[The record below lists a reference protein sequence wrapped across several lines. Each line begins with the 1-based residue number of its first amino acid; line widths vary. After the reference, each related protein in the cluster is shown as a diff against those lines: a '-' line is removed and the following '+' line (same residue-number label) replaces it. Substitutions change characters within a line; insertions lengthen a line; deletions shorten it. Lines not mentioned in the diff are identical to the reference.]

1 MAISVWEQSTY
12 FAPKDLVIVGCGF
25 VGLWTA
31 YEAIHQNPKLNITI
45 LERGTIPSGASTRN
59 AGFSCFGSVSE
70 LISDIQLMGEAAML
84 ETVKMRYDGLQR
96 IQEVF
101 KAKEID
107 YNQWGGYELF
117 EGKKGAKNDE
127 SGLYDISKLESDI
140 AYLNKILAPALKT
153 PKKNG
158 KYLPIYTNA
167 SKHIKKLGFQGIEAL
182 AFNQLEGQLN
192 SAKLVLALQKAVQAK
207 GVQIL
212 FNTEVKKF
220 KSHKKGVT
228 ITTNL
233 EAVLETKQ
241 FLVCTNGFAKQ
252 LIPSLDV
259 VPARGQVFV
268 TEPIKNLKFKGCFH
282 FDEGYYYFRNL
293 GNRLLLGGARN
304 ADFKNEKTYSLETSA
319 TIQKVLEDCMMQRI
333 LPKGSKKPKIE
344 LRWSGTMGM
353 GTIKKP
359 IIEQVQP
366 NVYCAVRMSGM
377 GVAIALHLNS
387 IFGFLDPLGR
397 IRCIIKSSNTFCM
410 VAEVSNEYVFSFLKS
425 AFLAPPNN
433 KRLPKLRK

>member
-70 LISDIQLMGEAAML
+70 LMSDIQLMGEATML

-117 EGKKGAKNDE
+117 EGKKGARNDE
-127 SGLYDISKLESDI
+127 SGMYDISKLESDI

-167 SKHIKKLGFQGIEAL
+167 SKDIKKLGFQGIEAL

-192 SAKLVLALQKAVQAK
+192 SAKLVLALQKAVQSK

-319 TIQKVLEDCMMQRI
+319 TIQKVLEDFMMQRI

-353 GTIKKP
+353 GSIKKP

-377 GVAIALHLNS
+377 GVAIAP
-387 IFGFLDPLGR
+387 I
-397 IRCIIKSSNTFCM
+397 
-410 VAEVSNEYVFSFLKS
+410 VAKKALK
-425 AFLAPPNN
+425 LM
-433 KRLPKLRK
+433 KG

>member
-117 EGKKGAKNDE
+117 EGKKGAKIDE

-167 SKHIKKLGFQGIEAL
+167 SKDIKKLGFQSIEAL

-319 TIQKVLEDCMMQRI
+319 TIQKVLEDFMMQRI

-353 GTIKKP
+353 GSIKKP

-377 GVAIALHLNS
+377 GVAIAP
-387 IFGFLDPLGR
+387 I
-397 IRCIIKSSNTFCM
+397 
-410 VAEVSNEYVFSFLKS
+410 VAKKALK
-425 AFLAPPNN
+425 LM
-433 KRLPKLRK
+433 KG

>member
-1 MAISVWEQSTY
+1 MYDV
-12 FAPKDLVIVGCGF
+12 
-25 VGLWTA
+25 
-31 YEAIHQNPKLNITI
+31 
-45 LERGTIPSGASTRN
+45 
-59 AGFSCFGSVSE
+59 
-70 LISDIQLMGEAAML
+70 QLMGEAAML

-96 IQEVF
+96 IQKVF
-101 KAKEID
+101 KSKEID

-117 EGKKGAKNDE
+117 EGKKMAKNTKGKASKTNKGKSE
-127 SGLYDISKLESDI
+127 EAIALYDISKLENDI

-167 SKHIKKLGFQGIEAL
+167 SKEIKKLGFQGIEAL
-182 AFNQLEGQLN
+182 VFNQMEGQLN

-212 FNTEVKKF
+212 FSTEVKKF

-233 EAVLETKQ
+233 DAPLETKQ
-241 FLVCTNGFAKQ
+241 FIICTNGFAKQ
-252 LIPSLDV
+252 LIPDLDV

-304 ADFKNEKTYSLETSA
+304 ADFKNEKTYSLDTSD
-319 TIQKVLEDCMMQRI
+319 TIQKVLEKFMMERI

-353 GTIKKP
+353 GKIKKP
-359 IIEQVQP
+359 IIEQLQP

-377 GVAIALHLNS
+377 GVAIAP
-387 IFGFLDPLGR
+387 I
-397 IRCIIKSSNTFCM
+397 
-410 VAEVSNEYVFSFLKS
+410 VAQKALK
-425 AFLAPPNN
+425 LM
-433 KRLPKLRK
+433 KV

>member
-70 LISDIQLMGEAAML
+70 LISDIQLMGETAML

-117 EGKKGAKNDE
+117 EEDGK
-127 SGLYDISKLESDI
+127 YDISKLDTDI
-140 AYLNKILAPALKT
+140 AYLNKVLAPVLKT

-158 KYLPIYTNA
+158 KYLPIYSNET
-167 SKHIKKLGFQGIEAL
+167 KQIKKLGFQKINAL
-182 AFNQLEGQLN
+182 AFSPLEGQLN
-192 SAKLVLALQKAVQAK
+192 SAKLVLALQQAVQAK

-220 KSHKKGVT
+220 KSHKNGVT
-228 ITTNL
+228 LKTNL
-233 EAVLETKQ
+233 EASLETKQ
-241 FLVCTNGFAKQ
+241 LLICTNGFAKQ
-252 LIPSLDV
+252 LLPALDV

-268 TEPIKNLKFKGCFH
+268 TEPIPNLKFKGAFH
-282 FDEGYYYFRNL
+282 FDEGFYYFRNV

-304 ADFKNEKTYSLETSA
+304 KDFKNEKTTSLEISKL
-319 TIQKVLEDCMMQRI
+319 IQKTLEEFMMKRI
-333 LPKGSKKPKIE
+333 LPKGFKKPKIE
-344 LRWSGTMGM
+344 FRWSGTMGM
-353 GTIKKP
+353 GAIKKP
-359 IIEQVQP
+359 IIQELQP
-366 NVYCAVRMSGM
+366 NVYCAVRMSGI
-377 GVAIALHLNS
+377 GVAIAP
-387 IFGFLDPLGR
+387 I
-397 IRCIIKSSNTFCM
+397 
-410 VAEVSNEYVFSFLKS
+410 VAKKAVQLMKH
-425 AFLAPPNN
+425 
-433 KRLPKLRK
+433 

>member
-70 LISDIQLMGEAAML
+70 LMSDIQLMGEATML

-117 EGKKGAKNDE
+117 EGKKGARNDE
-127 SGLYDISKLESDI
+127 SGMYDISKLESDI

-167 SKHIKKLGFQGIEAL
+167 SKDIKKLGFQGIEAL

-192 SAKLVLALQKAVQAK
+192 SAKLVLALQKAVQSK

-252 LIPSLDV
+252 LIPGLDV

-319 TIQKVLEDCMMQRI
+319 TIQKVLEDFMMQRI

-344 LRWSGTMGM
+344 LRWSGTMGI
-353 GTIKKP
+353 GSIKKP

-377 GVAIALHLNS
+377 GVAIAP
-387 IFGFLDPLGR
+387 I
-397 IRCIIKSSNTFCM
+397 
-410 VAEVSNEYVFSFLKS
+410 VAKKALK
-425 AFLAPPNN
+425 LM
-433 KRLPKLRK
+433 KG

>member
-1 MAISVWEQSTY
+1 MAVSVWEQSTY

-31 YEAIHQNPKLNITI
+31 YEAIQKNPKLNITI
-45 LERGTIPSGASTRN
+45 LERGVIPSGASTRN

-70 LISDIQLMGEAAML
+70 LMYDVQLMGEAAML

-96 IQEVF
+96 IQNVF
-101 KAKEID
+101 KANEID

-117 EGKKGAKNDE
+117 EGKKTVKDTKGKASKTNKGVDHATNE
-127 SGLYDISKLESDI
+127 LYDISKLETDI

-167 SKHIKKLGFQGIEAL
+167 SKDIKKLGFQGIEAL
-182 AFNQLEGQLN
+182 AFNQMEGQLN

-212 FNTEVKKF
+212 FSTEVKKF

-233 EAVLETKQ
+233 DAPIEAKQ
-241 FLVCTNGFAKQ
+241 FLICTNGFAKQ
-252 LIPSLDV
+252 LVPGLDV

-268 TEPIKNLKFKGCFH
+268 TEPIKDLKFKGCFH

-304 ADFKNEKTYSLETSA
+304 ADFKNEKTYSLDTSD
-319 TIQKVLEDCMMQRI
+319 TIQKVLEQFMMERI

-353 GTIKKP
+353 GKIKKP

-377 GVAIALHLNS
+377 GVAIAP
-387 IFGFLDPLGR
+387 I
-397 IRCIIKSSNTFCM
+397 
-410 VAEVSNEYVFSFLKS
+410 VAQRALK
-425 AFLAPPNN
+425 LM
-433 KRLPKLRK
+433 KL

>member
-1 MAISVWEQSTY
+1 MAISVLEQSTY
-12 FAPKDLVIVGCGF
+12 FSPKDLVIVGCGF

-70 LISDIQLMGEAAML
+70 LISDIQLMGETAML

-167 SKHIKKLGFQGIEAL
+167 SKDIKKLGFQGIEAL

-319 TIQKVLEDCMMQRI
+319 TIQKVLEDFMMQRI

-353 GTIKKP
+353 GSIKKP

-377 GVAIALHLNS
+377 GVAIAP
-387 IFGFLDPLGR
+387 I
-397 IRCIIKSSNTFCM
+397 
-410 VAEVSNEYVFSFLKS
+410 VAKKALK
-425 AFLAPPNN
+425 LM
-433 KRLPKLRK
+433 KG